1 MSSQGSERRRNM
13 NFDKDTKILIVGLG
27 LIGGSYAQG
36 LSEAGFEVGAIDRKQ
51 TSIDFA
57 LEHGFIKHGRTG
69 ADPDYIKDFDL
80 LVFALYPHI
89 FINWIKENQQYIKS
103 GALLTDVTGVKSG
116 LAEEI
121 QSVLRP
127 DLEFIGAHPMAGR
140 EVSGVE
146 NADSKIFVGANYI
159 VTPTEKNSKEAI
171 GVCKRLGKVL
181 GVKMIS
187 ELTPEKHDE
196 MIGFLSQMTHC
207 IAISLMVCKDAAE
220 MAEYTGD
227 SFRDLTRIA
236 KINDEMWSELF
247 LINKK
252 ELVAQMELF
261 EKHFEKLKKSIEDG
275 DRETMREMMRLS
287 TARRKF
293 FDDFGKKE
301 I

>member
-51 TSIDFA
+51 ASIDFA